1 MAIKVG
7 INGFGRIG
15 RQFFNL
21 TLDSPE
27 IEVVGVNDLVDADLL
42 AHLLKYDSNYGKFDA
57 NFAVKESSFD
67 FPGNYS
73 VRLFKEKEPQKLPWG
88 DLGVDVVLEA
98 TGKFT
103 DGEKA
108 IAHIHAGAKKV
119 VLSAP
124 GTNIDGMFVM
134 GVNEGDYDSG
144 TQHIISNASC
154 TTNCLAPVVKVL
166 DDAFGIDYGLMTTIH
181 SYTNDQVILD
191 APHKDWRRARA
202 AALNLIPT
210 KTGAAAAIGQ
220 VIPRLKGKIDGFAI
234 RVPTP
239 TVSIVDLTATL
250 SADSNADAVNRAML
264 NASEGALKGL
274 LAYCEDQCVSMDF
287 KQDPHSAIFDPTY
300 TKFAG
305 PRLVKVI
312 AWYDNEWGYSA
323 RCVDLIK
330 HMFK

>member
-144 TQHIISNASC
+144 THHIISNASC